1 MSKNEKYLLILVVI
15 LIVIAVWMS
24 QCDKKHEYLE
34 PVSMSSGTN
43 FNNTIVYPPQTN
55 RVYPTE
61 TVAYPTETGAYPTE
75 TVAYPTETS
84 VARVVSYPTE
94 TVARNVVS
102 YPTETVA
109 RNVVSYPTETVARNV
124 VTKNR
129 LLCINPDDI
138 KNFIGDI
145 QQDLKMLSDRHGNY
159 FLTKYKNYLVEINS
173 HRV

>member
-1 MSKNEKYLLILVVI
+1 MSMSKNEKYLLILVVI

-109 RNVVSYPTETVARNV
+109 RNVV
-124 VTKNR
+124 TKNR